1 MSSITDLRFW
11 YDVGYTDGCIEVP
24 RESDTLPTADVTI
37 TGTVNPSKDR
47 MFSQLRISEAFSE
60 LINASYLRV
69 TFDMNNGTDQTFY
82 GWVDSVSVQSDTEDY
97 PVTIVD
103 WHIDL
108 WRTYLSKAEFGS
120 GMVKRRPTSTD
131 IPPQSYPHRF
141 MTPTTILNL
150 SSVRN
155 THIWWVF
162 ARYNVTQQSQTSS
175 WWLIAPVS
183 ISSTSAKLCIS
194 GSADNVCPSL
204 DEWAS
209 GKWDELMDLSPTQI
223 SFMFISPV
231 PPFDYTGNGSSSSP
245 ISFTNP
251 SSGYGVRAV
260 GQRFCY
266 FNDGAVL
273 GEEIVQ
279 NLTFDV
285 ETNDTQTVVITGFDG
300 EPIGALPWGFNCVK
314 YGVRVIASSNTG
326 AVQVR
331 LMRSEDDTN
340 TTELNVMGFVFTAIC
355 PTLEL
360 GSNAWSDYVYS
371 GARNAEIRQRELN
384 TEAQAVQGGI
394 STGTSA
400 VTGALSGAMMGAM
413 AGAVGGPVGMLAG
426 ALIGG
431 VGSALASGISTGAN
445 YLYQSN
451 SLNDQMQAIS
461 DYSASRQF
469 STQLLAGSGFD
480 FLETPYKGLKA
491 MVMEWDSYSQEQ
503 RTNDIDMYGA
513 NVSEP
518 TQSCQSLIDA
528 GGPLQI
534 VNLVVRGDIPV
545 QAKQYFRQRFA
556 SGVRIV

>member
-24 RESDTLPTADVTI
+24 RESDSLPTADVII
-37 TGTVNPSKDR
+37 TGSVNPSKDR

-103 WHIDL
+103 WHVDL

-131 IPPQSYPHRF
+131 IPPQPYPHRF
-141 MTPTTILNL
+141 VTPSMILNL

-162 ARYNVTQQSQTSS
+162 ARYNVTQSSATSS
-175 WWLIAPVS
+175 WWLIAPVN
-183 ISSTSAKLCIS
+183 IASTSAKLCIS
-194 GSADNVCPSL
+194 GSADNICPSL

-209 GKWDELMDLSPTQI
+209 GKWDELMNLSPTQI

-231 PPFDYTGNGSSSSP
+231 PPFDYTGAGTSSSP
-245 ISFTNP
+245 ISLTNP

-279 NLTFDV
+279 DLTFDV
-285 ETNDTQTVVITGFDG
+285 QTTDTETVVITGFDG

-331 LMRSEDDTN
+331 FMRTEDDTDSK
-340 TTELNVMGFVFTAIC
+340 ELNVMGFVFSAIC

-360 GSNAWSDYVYS
+360 GSNSWSDYVYS
-371 GARNAEIRQRELN
+371 GARQAEIRQRELN
-384 TEAQAVQGGI
+384 TESQKTEGTISMIGG
-394 STGTSA
+394 T
-400 VTGALSGAMMGAM
+400 VSGAIS
-413 AGAVGGPVGMLAG
+413 G
-426 ALIGG
+426 ALIGSAVPG
-431 VGSALASGISTGAN
+431 IGTVVGGLIGAAGGALAGAISTGGN
-445 YLYQSN
+445 YEFQTN
-451 SLNDQMQAIS
+451 TKNDQMQAVS
-461 DYSASRQF
+461 DYAASRQF

-491 MVMEWDSYSQEQ
+491 TVMQWDSYSQEQ
-503 RTNDIDMYGA
+503 RSNDISMYGA

-518 TQSCQSLIDA
+518 TQSCQSLVDA

-556 SGVRIV
+556 QGVRIV

>member
-1 MSSITDLRFW
+1 MSGITDLRFW

-24 RESDTLPTADVTI
+24 RESDSLPTADVII
-37 TGTVNPSKDR
+37 TGSINPSKDR

-82 GWVDSVSVQSDTEDY
+82 GWVDSVSIQSDTEDY

-108 WRTYLSKAEFGS
+108 WRTYLAKAEFGS

-131 IPPQSYPHRF
+131 IPPQPYPHRF
-141 MTPTTILNL
+141 MTPTMILNL

-175 WWLIAPVS
+175 WWLIAPVNIAS
-183 ISSTSAKLCIS
+183 PSAKLCIS
-194 GSADNVCPSL
+194 GSADNICPSL

-209 GKWDELMDLSPTQI
+209 GKWDELMQLSPTQI

-231 PPFDYTGNGSSSSP
+231 PPFDYTGAGTSSSP
-245 ISFTNP
+245 ISFISP

-279 NLTFDV
+279 DLTFDV
-285 ETNDTQTVVITGFDG
+285 QTTDTETAIITGFDG

-326 AVQVR
+326 AIQVR
-331 LMRSEDDTN
+331 FMRAGDDTD
-340 TTELNVMGFVFTAIC
+340 TTELNALGFVFTAIC

-371 GARNAEIRQRELN
+371 GAREAEIRQRELN
-384 TEAQAVQGGI
+384 TESQAVSGGI

-400 VTGALSGAMMGAM
+400 ITGAVSGALLGSAIMPG
-413 AGAVGGPVGMLAG
+413 VGTLAG

-431 VGSALASGISTGAN
+431 IGSALASGISTGAN

-469 STQLLAGSGFD
+469 STQLLSGSGFD
-480 FLETPYKGLKA
+480 FLETPYRGLKV

-503 RTNDIDMYGA
+503 RTNDITMYGA

-518 TQSCQSLIDA
+518 TQSCQSLVDA

>member
-1 MSSITDLRFW
+1 MSGITDLRFW

-24 RESDTLPTADVTI
+24 RESDSLPTADVTI
-37 TGTVNPSKDR
+37 TGSVNPSKDR

-97 PVTIVD
+97 PVTVVD

-131 IPPQSYPHRF
+131 IPPQPYPHRY
-141 MTPTTILNL
+141 MTPTGVYNL
-150 SSVRN
+150 SSVVN
-155 THIWWVF
+155 TNVWWVF

-183 ISSTSAKLCIS
+183 LSSPSSKLCIS
-194 GSADNVCPSL
+194 GSADNICPSL

-209 GKWDELMDLSPTQI
+209 GKWDELMQLSPTQI

-231 PPFDYTGNGSSSSP
+231 PPFSYTGNGSSSSP
-245 ISFTNP
+245 ISLTSP

-279 NLTFDV
+279 DLTFDV

-300 EPIGALPWGFNCVK
+300 EPIGSLPWGFECTK

-331 LMRSEDDTN
+331 FMRSSDSSN
-340 TTELNVMGFVFTAIC
+340 TTTLNALGFVFTAIC

-371 GARNAEIRQRELN
+371 GAREAEIRQRELN
-384 TEAQAVQGGI
+384 TESQAVQGGI

-400 VTGALSGAMMGAM
+400 ITGAMSGALIGSAILP
-413 AGAVGGPVGMLAG
+413 GVGTLAG

-451 SLNDQMQAIS
+451 TLNDQMQAIS

-491 MVMEWDSYSQEQ
+491 MVMQWDSYSQEQ
-503 RTNDIDMYGA
+503 RSNDISMYGA

-518 TQSCQSLIDA
+518 TSSCQSLIDA

-534 VNLVVRGDIPV
+534 VNLVVRGDMPV

-556 SGVRIV
+556 QGVRIV

>member
-11 YDVGYTDGCIEVP
+11 YDSGYTDGCIEVP
-24 RESDTLPTADVTI
+24 RESDSLPNADVII
-37 TGTVNPSKDR
+37 TGSVNPSKDR
-47 MFSQLRISEAFSE
+47 MFSQLRISESFSE

-69 TFDMNNGTDQTFY
+69 TFDMNNGSNQVFY
-82 GWVDSVSVQSDTEDY
+82 GWVDSVSIQSDTEDY
-97 PVTIVD
+97 PVTVVD

-131 IPPQSYPHRF
+131 IPPQRYPHRY
-141 MTPTTILNL
+141 MEPTTVLNL
-150 SSVRN
+150 SSVNN
-155 THIWWVF
+155 TNIWWVF
-162 ARYNVTQQSQTSS
+162 ARYNVTQQASTSS

-183 ISSTSAKLCIS
+183 IVSPSSKLCIS
-194 GSADNVCPSL
+194 GSADNICPSL

-209 GKWDELMDLSPTQI
+209 GQWDELMQLSPTQI

-231 PPFDYTGNGSSSSP
+231 PPFNYTGNGSSSSP
-245 ISFTNP
+245 ISLTNP

-279 NLTFDV
+279 DLTFDV
-285 ETNDTQTVVITGFDG
+285 ETTDTETAVITGFDG
-300 EPIGALPWGFNCVK
+300 EPIGALPWGFNCTK

-331 LMRSEDDTN
+331 FMRSTDNTDTN
-340 TTELNVMGFVFTAIC
+340 TLNALGFVFTAIC

-371 GARNAEIRQRELN
+371 GAREAEIRQRELN
-384 TEAQAVQGGI
+384 TESQAVSGGI

-400 VTGALSGAMMGAM
+400 ITGAVSGALLGS
-413 AGAVGGPVGMLAG
+413 AVMPGVGTLAG

-431 VGSALASGISTGAN
+431 IGSALASGIGTGAN

-480 FLETPYKGLKA
+480 FLETPYKGLKVI
-491 MVMEWDSYSQEQ
+491 VMEWDSYSQEQ
-503 RTNDIDMYGA
+503 RSNDIAMYGA

-518 TQSCQSLIDA
+518 TSSCQNLVDA

>member
-24 RESDTLPTADVTI
+24 RESDTLPDADVII
-37 TGTVNPSKDR
+37 TGSVNPSKDR

-82 GWVDSVSVQSDTEDY
+82 GWVDGVSIQSDTEGY

-120 GMVKRRPTSTD
+120 GMVKRRPTSAD
-131 IPPQSYPHRF
+131 IPPQPYPHRY
-141 MTPTTILNL
+141 MEAATVLNL
-150 SSVRN
+150 SSVNN
-155 THIWWVF
+155 TNIWWVF
-162 ARYNVTQQSQTSS
+162 ARYNVTQQASTSS

-183 ISSTSAKLCIS
+183 IASPSTKLCIS
-194 GSADNVCPSL
+194 GSANNICPSL

-245 ISFTNP
+245 ISLTNP

-279 NLTFDV
+279 DLTFDV
-285 ETNDTQTVVITGFDG
+285 ETTDTETAVITGFDG
-300 EPIGALPWGFNCVK
+300 EPIGALPWGFNCTK

-331 LMRSEDDTN
+331 FMRSTDDTDTN
-340 TTELNVMGFVFTAIC
+340 TLNALGFVFTAIC

-371 GARNAEIRQRELN
+371 GAREAEIRQRELN
-384 TEAQAVQGGI
+384 TESQKTEGTI
-394 STGTSA
+394 SMMGST
-400 VTGALSGAMMGAM
+400 VSGAIS
-413 AGAVGGPVGMLAG
+413 G
-426 ALIGG
+426 ALIGSAVPG
-431 VGSALASGISTGAN
+431 IGTIVGGLVGAAGGALAGAISTGGN
-445 YLYQSN
+445 YEFQTN
-451 SLNDQMQAIS
+451 TKNDQMQAVS
-461 DYSASRQF
+461 DYAASRQF

-480 FLETPYKGLKA
+480 FLETPYKGLKVV
-491 MVMEWDSYSQEQ
+491 VMEWDSYSQEQ
-503 RTNDIDMYGA
+503 RSNDITMYGA

-518 TQSCQSLIDA
+518 TSSCQSLVDA

-556 SGVRIV
+556 QGVRII

>member
-1 MSSITDLRFW
+1 MSGITDLRFW

-103 WHIDL
+103 WHVDL

-131 IPPQSYPHRF
+131 IPPQPYPHRF
-141 MTPTTILNL
+141 FQPSMVLNI

-162 ARYNVTQQSQTSS
+162 ARYNVTQSSATSS
-175 WWLIAPVS
+175 WWLIAPVN
-183 ISSTSAKLCIS
+183 ISSPSAKLCIS
-194 GSADNVCPSL
+194 GSADNICPSL

-245 ISFTNP
+245 ISLTNP
-251 SSGYGVRAV
+251 TSGYGVRAV

-279 NLTFDV
+279 DLTFDV
-285 ETNDTQTVVITGFDG
+285 ETTDTQTVVITGFDG

-331 LMRSEDDTN
+331 FMRSTDNSDT
-340 TTELNVMGFVFTAIC
+340 TSLNALGFVFSAIC

-371 GARNAEIRQRELN
+371 GARQAEIRQRELN
-384 TEAQAVQGGI
+384 TESQKTEGTISMVGG
-394 STGTSA
+394 T
-400 VTGALSGAMMGAM
+400 VSGAIS
-413 AGAVGGPVGMLAG
+413 G
-426 ALIGG
+426 ALIGSAVPG
-431 VGSALASGISTGAN
+431 IGTIVGGLVGAAGGALAGAISVGGN
-445 YLYQSN
+445 YEFQTN
-451 SLNDQMQAIS
+451 TKNDQMQAVS
-461 DYSASRQF
+461 DYAASRQF

-480 FLETPYKGLKA
+480 FLETPYRGLKA

-503 RTNDIDMYGA
+503 RTNDISMYGA

-518 TQSCQSLIDA
+518 TSSCQTLIDT